1 MRDLRDNNKD
11 RVDLS
16 EFEVDYKMLASLLP
30 ESKTVDLSRYASMF
44 NKTFPNIYSN
54 LLEETKL
61 DLRESPFIDI
71 DSTNQKA
78 KHTLEEAKEKLKGC
92 HHIDEF

>member
-16 EFEVDYKMLASLLP
+16 EFVVDYEMLASLLP

-44 NKTFPNIYSN
+44 NKTFSNIYSN

-61 DLRESPFIDI
+61 DLRESPLIDI
-71 DSTNQKA
+71 NSTNQKA
-78 KHTLEEAKEKLKGC
+78 KHTLEEAKEKLKDR
-92 HHIDEF
+92 HHIEEF